1 MSLKVPPLLLAAIF
15 AGAMY
20 GLARLVPAAAFGLPG
35 RTAVSAGLGILGLV
49 IVAAAVI
56 SFRRQQTTVNP
67 MTPEASTAVVT
78 GGVFR
83 FSRNPM
89 YLGML
94 LVLAGWAAYLANAT
108 AFLLLPVFVVYLNR
122 FQIRPEEQA
131 LLEHFGPQYSRYMA
145 AVRRWI

>member
-20 GLARLVPAAAFGLPG
+20 GLARLVPAAAFALPG
-35 RTAVSAGLGILGLV
+35 RTAAAAGLGILGLLV
-49 IVAAAVI
+49 VAAAVI
-56 SFRRQQTTVNP
+56 SFRRQRTTVNP

-83 FSRNPM
+83 ISRNPM

-94 LVLAGWAAYLANAT
+94 LALAGWAAYLANAT
-108 AFLLLPVFVVYLNR
+108 AFLLLPVFVIYLNR

-131 LLEHFGPQYSRYMA
+131 LLSRFGPAYSEYMA

>member
-1 MSLKVPPLLLAAIF
+1 MNLKVPPLLLAAIF
-15 AGAMY
+15 AGAMA
-20 GLARLVPAAAFGLPG
+20 GLARLVPAAGFALPA
-35 RTAVSAGLGILGLV
+35 RVAVAAGIGILGLA
-49 IVAAAVI
+49 IVSAAVI
-56 SFRRQQTTVNP
+56 SFRTHGTTVNP
-67 MTPEASTAVVT
+67 MTPAASTAVVT

-94 LVLAGWAAYLANAT
+94 VALAGWAAYLANVT
-108 AFLLLPVFVVYLNR
+108 AFLLLPVFVIYLNR

-131 LLEHFGPQYSRYMA
+131 LLARFGPPYSQYMA

>member
-1 MSLKVPPLLLAAIF
+1 MNLKVPPLLLVAIF

-20 GLARLVPAAAFGLPG
+20 GLARLVPAAGFALPG
-35 RTAVSAGLGILGLV
+35 RVAVSAGLGILGLL

-56 SFRRQQTTVNP
+56 SFRRQRTTVNP

-94 LVLAGWAAYLANAT
+94 LALAGWAAYLANAT

-122 FQIRPEEQA
+122 FQIRPEQR
-131 LLEHFGPQYSRYMA
+131 LLLGPQYSRYMA
-145 AVRRWI
+145 AVRRWV